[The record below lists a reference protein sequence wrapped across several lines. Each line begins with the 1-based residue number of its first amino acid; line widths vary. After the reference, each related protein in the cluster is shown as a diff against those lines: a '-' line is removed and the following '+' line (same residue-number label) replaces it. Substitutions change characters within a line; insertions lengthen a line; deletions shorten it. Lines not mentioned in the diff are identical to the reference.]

1 MDRGYDTRSPIQKK
15 SSLPR
20 TFALFRGYV
29 FFTIALF
36 FIGFFFVVV
45 YTPLFK
51 IRAVYV
57 SGSMMT
63 PNENIQAY
71 VAKVLEGNWRT
82 LIPFNTVVG
91 VPTKTIEEGI
101 LKSFPSVEKVDVN
114 RKGFS
119 YIEVLV
125 VEKNP
130 VFSFCEE
137 QNCVFID
144 DKGIIFG
151 LSKNSTNT
159 IIEGSPAQFVRR
171 SASAE
176 ADTLMLGRELLSQGN
191 RNALNKVIT
200 FLESK
205 KLSVKK
211 ITLQPLGFFDVVVT
225 DSSTQ
230 NSLEFRFR
238 DNKKLDQQ
246 LQELHLALE
255 KGLYEKIM
263 QNQVEYVISYIPQKV
278 IYKNTTVQ
286 D

>member
-29 FFTIALF
+29 FFTTALF

-57 SGSMMT
+57 SGSTMT

-101 LKSFPSVEKVDVN
+101 LKSFPSVEKVEVN
-114 RKGFS
+114 RKKFS
-119 YIEVLV
+119 YIEVFI
-125 VEKNP
+125 VEKKP

-137 QNCVFID
+137 QNCVFVD
-144 DKGIIFG
+144 DKGIVFG
-151 LSKNSTNT
+151 FSKNDSHT

-171 SASAE
+171 SASIE
-176 ADTLMLGRELLSQGN
+176 KDTLMLGRELLPEKN
-191 RNALNKVIT
+191 RNELNKAIS
-200 FLESK
+200 FLAAK
-205 KLSVKK
+205 NFLVKK
-211 ITLQPLGFFDVVVT
+211 ITLQPLGFFDVEVT
-225 DSSTQ
+225 PNGVQ
-230 NSLEFRFR
+230 NNLEFRFR

-255 KGLYEKIM
+255 KGLHEKIM
-263 QNQVEYVISYIPQKV
+263 QNKVEYVISYIPQKV
-278 IYKNTTVQ
+278 IYKNTTIQ

>member
-20 TFALFRGYV
+20 TFALFRGYI
-29 FFTIALF
+29 FFTTALF
-36 FIGFFFVVV
+36 FIGFFFVVA

-57 SGSMMT
+57 SGSTMT

-101 LKSFPSVEKVDVN
+101 LKSFPSVENVQVS

-119 YIEVLV
+119 YIKVLI
-125 VEKNP
+125 VEKIP
-130 VFSFCEE
+130 MFSFCEE
-137 QNCVFID
+137 GNCVFVD
-144 DKGIIFG
+144 DKGVVFG
-151 LSKNSTNT
+151 LSKNDPHT

-171 SASAE
+171 SASIE
-176 ADTLMLGRELLSQGN
+176 KDTLMLGRELLPEKN
-191 RNALNKVIT
+191 RNELNKAIS
-200 FLESK
+200 FLAAK
-205 KLSVKK
+205 NFLVKK
-211 ITLQPLGFFDVVVT
+211 ITLQPLGFFDVEVT
-225 DSSTQ
+225 PNGVQ
-230 NSLEFRFR
+230 NNLEFRFR

-255 KGLYEKIM
+255 KGLHEKIM
-263 QNQVEYVISYIPQKV
+263 QNKVEYVISYIPQKV
-278 IYKNTTVQ
+278 IYKNTTIQ

>member
-29 FFTIALF
+29 FFTIVLF
-36 FIGFFFVVV
+36 FTGFFFVLV

-57 SGSMMT
+57 SGSTMT

-101 LKSFPSVEKVDVN
+101 LKSFPSVEKVEVN
-114 RKGFS
+114 RKKFS
-119 YIEVLV
+119 YIEVFI
-125 VEKNP
+125 VEKKP

-137 QNCVFID
+137 QNCVFVD
-144 DKGIIFG
+144 DKGIVFG
-151 LSKNSTNT
+151 FSKNDPHI

-171 SASAE
+171 SANIE
-176 ADTLMLGRELLSQGN
+176 KDTIMLGRELLPEKN
-191 RNALNKVIT
+191 RNELNKAIS
-200 FLESK
+200 FLAAK
-205 KLSVKK
+205 NFLVKK
-211 ITLQPLGFFDVVVT
+211 ITLQQLGFFDVQVT
-225 DSSTQ
+225 PNGVQ
-230 NSLEFRFR
+230 NNLEFRFR

-255 KGLYEKIM
+255 KGLHEKIM
-263 QNQVEYVISYIPQKV
+263 QNKVEYVISYIPQKV
-278 IYKNTTVQ
+278 IYKNTTIQ